1 MYEQI
6 IQYRSDSPVYASGGD
21 LPPAPHGKVG
31 QICDMHLHKEY
42 EFLYIPSGRLKCIT
56 TDGEYI
62 LEGGDVLFVNSYV
75 PHSTYSETDDTFTTM
90 IQFNSPIVAD
100 SSLHYITRFLKFCD
114 TPAYVFKSGKPETQE
129 ILNCMNTI
137 VNEHKNHSSFWH
149 DYVNANIFML
159 IAILRRYGIL
169 SNFSTGKKNEIKK
182 IIPAIEYMNNN
193 YSHQITTA
201 ELSSI
206 LRFNESYFCRLFKNT
221 IGTTAT
227 EYLNFVRLCK
237 AETMLKN
244 GASISDASYRAGFS
258 SLSYFNRI
266 FKKYKHYTPSEF
278 RKIIKHQEFDY
289 SSENAI

>member
-6 IQYRSDSPVYASGGD
+6 IQYRSDSPVYASGDD
-21 LPPAPHGKVG
+21 LPPATHGKVG
-31 QICDMHLHKEY
+31 LISDMHLHKEY
-42 EFLYIPSGRLKCIT
+42 EFLYIPSGKLKCIT
-56 TDGEYI
+56 SDGEYV

-75 PHSTYSETDDTFTTM
+75 PHSTYSEADDTFTTL
-90 IQFNSPIVAD
+90 IQFNSPFVSD

-129 ILNCMNTI
+129 VLNCMNVI
-137 VNEHKNHSSFWH
+137 VNEHKNHSSFWR

-169 SNFSTGKKNEIKK
+169 SDFATGKKEEIKK
-182 IIPAIEYMNNN
+182 IIPAIEYINNN
-193 YSHQITTA
+193 FSHPITTA
-201 ELSSI
+201 DLASI

-227 EYLNFVRLCK
+227 EYLNFVRVCK
-237 AETMLKN
+237 AEKLLKN
-244 GASISDASYRAGFS
+244 GASISDASYQTGFS
-258 SLSYFNRI
+258 SLSYFNRT

-278 RKIIKHQEFDY
+278 RKIIKLQEFDY
-289 SSENAI
+289 STENAI

>member
-21 LPPAPHGKVG
+21 LPPAPRVKVG
-31 QICDMHLHKEY
+31 LICDMHLHKEY
-42 EFLYIPSGRLKCIT
+42 EFLYIPSGRLKCVT

-62 LEGGDVLFVNSYV
+62 LEAGDVLFVNSYV
-75 PHSTYSETDDTFTTM
+75 PHSTYAETDDTFTTM
-90 IQFNSPIVAD
+90 VQFNSPIVSD

-114 TPAYVFKSGKPETQE
+114 TPAHVFKSGRIETEE
-129 ILNCMNTI
+129 IRTCMNIITQ
-137 VNEHKNHSSFWH
+137 EHKNHSPFWH

-169 SNFSTGKKNEIKK
+169 SDFTHNQKNEINK
-182 IIPAIEYMNNN
+182 ILPAIEYMNKNFA
-193 YSHQITTA
+193 HQITTA
-201 ELSSI
+201 ELSST
-206 LRFNESYFCRLFKNT
+206 LSFNESYFCRLFKNI

-227 EYLNFVRLCK
+227 EYLNFVRVCK

-244 GASISDASYRAGFS
+244 GASISDASYKSGFS

-278 RKIIKHQEFDY
+278 RKIIKNREADFK
-289 SSENAI
+289 S